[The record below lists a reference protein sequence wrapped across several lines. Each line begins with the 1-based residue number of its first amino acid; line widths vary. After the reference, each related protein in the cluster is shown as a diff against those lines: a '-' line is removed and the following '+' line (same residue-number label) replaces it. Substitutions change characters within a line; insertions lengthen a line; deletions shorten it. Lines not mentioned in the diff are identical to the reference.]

1 MLSFFCDIKI
11 FILFNVEMIIL
22 VSTEYSSRPVNLPE
36 AFPFPF
42 KPYDIQEGFMRE
54 LYTCLE
60 QGRVGIFES
69 PTGTV
74 FCFHNSTP

>member
-1 MLSFFCDIKI
+1 
-11 FILFNVEMIIL
+11 
-22 VSTEYSSRPVNLPE
+22 
-36 AFPFPF
+36 
-42 KPYDIQEGFMRE
+42 

-74 FCFHNSTP
+74 FCFHNSTPWIPAAIWTYQWHLYKAGLACAYTRLYT